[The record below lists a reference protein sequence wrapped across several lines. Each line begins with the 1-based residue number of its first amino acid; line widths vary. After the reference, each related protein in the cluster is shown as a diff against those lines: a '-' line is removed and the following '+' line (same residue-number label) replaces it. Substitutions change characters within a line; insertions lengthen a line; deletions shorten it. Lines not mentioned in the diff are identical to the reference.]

1 MHCSGRAQTL
11 EEKNWT
17 YKEGLKQY
25 LGQQREKYEVLGET
39 VVIKYVKGK
48 EKINIPA
55 SRSFEGRTN
64 SKDLIFFPVLKLRI
78 NVRNK
83 VLKVRSIQQ

>member
-1 MHCSGRAQTL
+1 M
-11 EEKNWT
+11 
-17 YKEGLKQY
+17 EGHRLWRRKTGPTRRDSKQY

-39 VVIKYVKGK
+39 VVIKYIKGK
-48 EKINIPA
+48 EKRNIPA

-64 SKDLIFFPVLKLRI
+64 SKDLIFFPVLKLRL

-83 VLKVRSIQQ
+83 VLKVRSVQQ